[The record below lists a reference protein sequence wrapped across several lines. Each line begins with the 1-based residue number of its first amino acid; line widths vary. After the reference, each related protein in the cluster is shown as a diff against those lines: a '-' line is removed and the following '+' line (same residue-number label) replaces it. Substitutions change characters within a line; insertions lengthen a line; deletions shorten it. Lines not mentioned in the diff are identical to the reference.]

1 MKNAKADQ
9 LEDRLIDFGVKIILL
24 SGKLPRSFAG
34 QHIASQMLRSGTS
47 PAPNYGEAR
56 GEESRADFIH
66 KMGVALKELN
76 ETQIWLLMIQRAELL
91 PATEVETVLD
101 ECRQLSRM
109 INASIQTA
117 RRNGQ

>member
-1 MKNAKADQ
+1 
-9 LEDRLIDFGVKIILL
+9 
-24 SGKLPRSFAG
+24 
-34 QHIASQMLRSGTS
+34 
-47 PAPNYGEAR
+47 
-56 GEESRADFIH
+56 
-66 KMGVALKELN
+66 MGVALKELN